1 MEKVLD
7 ENQPCEQAGFRKKYS
22 TVDHLQALN
31 QVIEKSEEYQLP
43 LVIGFIDYEKAFHSI
58 EHFSIFEALR
68 KINVNETY
76 VKILARVH
84 LDNHVSEPF
93 AIERGVRQGDPISP
107 KLFTAVI
114 EEIFKKADLDKGIN
128 IDGERLQNLRFAD
141 DVALVTKT
149 TKEMEEHLNK
159 LNTESKKCGLKIHK
173 GKTKFM
179 TNFETDEE
187 IKIEN
192 EKLEKVESYNYL
204 GQITTTNRKSEDE
217 IKERIRK
224 SWSCFGKN
232 REIFM
237 DKNLPLSL
245 KKTGF

>member
-1 MEKVLD
+1 M
-7 ENQPCEQAGFRKKYS
+7 
-22 TVDHLQALN
+22 
-31 QVIEKSEEYQLP
+31 
-43 LVIGFIDYEKAFHSI
+43 
-58 EHFSIFEALR
+58 
-68 KINVNETY
+68 
-76 VKILARVH
+76 
-84 LDNHVSEPF
+84 
-93 AIERGVRQGDPISP
+93 
-107 KLFTAVI
+107 I
-114 EEIFKKADLDKGIN
+114 EEIFKKADLDLDKGII
-128 IDGERLQNLRFAD
+128 IDGERLKNLRFAD

-192 EKLEKVESYNYL
+192 EKLEKVKSYNYS
-204 GQITTTNRKSEDE
+204 GQITTANRKSEDE

-232 REIFM
+232 REIFI
-237 DKNLPLSL
+237 DKKSTTVI